1 MNKRKSVFLSAI
13 TGNILEYYDFTVY
26 SVFSVAIGH
35 TFFPNSSE
43 VVQILSSLA
52 VFAVGFVTRPIG
64 GILFGYIGDKYGR
77 KKSLIMSMLGMTI
90 PTFVMGLIPS
100 YEEIGL
106 YAPTVLVL
114 MRLTQGLCLS
124 GEGAGVAI
132 FVLEHYKNK
141 KPGLITGITHGSNIL
156 GTLLASGV
164 GIIISKYYT
173 GESHA
178 WRYAF
183 MLGGFFGL
191 CGLYLRLKVGETP
204 IFQELAKAKKILKA
218 PFLHV
223 LETAKPQ
230 MFLTFCTGG
239 VTSSIVYLVK
249 TYVNVFYSTVMHLDE
264 TTSLMYL
271 AYASFILMIAMV
283 IAGAAVDYVG
293 RLRVIVTACVTII
306 FLSIPTLLI
315 MAGETTMHH
324 LVALT
329 MLALMAGAV
338 SGSAYIFV
346 ISLFTPEQRFTGVAF
361 SYNLGIATFGGTSA
375 MISRWLVQNTG
386 LYYAPALYIMLTASL
401 YLFVLYKMRAVAMQ
415 NNVKAT

>member
-1 MNKRKSVFLSAI
+1 MNKRKSVFLSAV

-35 TFFPNSSE
+35 TFFPQASE

-64 GILFGYIGDKYGR
+64 GIVFGYIGDRYGR
-77 KKSLIMSMLGMTI
+77 KKSLIISMLGMTI
-90 PTFVMGLIPS
+90 PTFSIGMIPS
-100 YEEIGL
+100 YEEIGI
-106 YAPTVLVL
+106 YAPMILVI

-132 FVLEHYKNK
+132 FVLEHYKNH
-141 KPGLITGITHGSNIL
+141 KPGLITGITHGTNIL
-156 GTLLASGV
+156 GTLLATGV
-164 GIIISKYYT
+164 GIFISKYYT

-191 CGLYLRLKVGETP
+191 CGLFLRLRVGETP
-204 IFQELAKAKKILKA
+204 IFQELAKAKKVLKA
-218 PFLHV
+218 PFWHV

-239 VTSSIVYLVK
+239 VTSSVVYLVK
-249 TYVNVFYSTVMHLDE
+249 TYVNVFYSTVLHLDE

-271 AYASFILMIAMV
+271 AYASSILIIANIV
-283 IAGAAVDYVG
+283 SGGLVDYVG
-293 RLRVIVTACVTII
+293 RLRVIITACIAII
-306 FLSIPTLLI
+306 FLAIPTLLI

-324 LVALT
+324 ITALT

-361 SYNLGIATFGGTSA
+361 SYNLGIAVFGGTSA
-375 MISRWLVQNTG
+375 MISRWLVENTG
-386 LYYAPALYIMLTASL
+386 LYYSPAIYIMFTSSAYLYIL
-401 YLFVLYKMRAVAMQ
+401 YRMRKVAMK
-415 NNVKAT
+415 NHATST